1 MSGHSKWSTIKHKKA
16 ANDAKR
22 GAAFTR
28 LAREIA
34 IAARNGGGDLD
45 MNFSLRLAVEK
56 ARKGNMPKDNI
67 ERAIKRG
74 TGEDSEGAV
83 FDEIMYEAYVGS
95 GIAVVIEAVTDNRNR
110 TISEIKH
117 AVSKLGGSMAEPG
130 AVAWQ
135 FEQKGVI
142 TVATE
147 GHVYDDIFMIAAEA
161 GADDVA
167 DGEDFFEIVTPRE
180 ELHAVVDAL
189 EKNKVEVEEAGLE
202 WVAKTPID
210 LEKDA
215 AMKVMR
221 VIEGIEELDDTQNV
235 FSNLNLTD
243 EVIAAMSE
251 G

>member
-22 GAAFTR
+22 GASFTR

-34 IAARNGGGDLD
+34 IAARNGGGDID

-74 TGEDSEGAV
+74 TGEDADGAI
-83 FDEIMYEAYVGS
+83 FEEIMYEAYVGH
-95 GIAVVIEAVTDNRNR
+95 GIAVLIEAVTDNRNR

-117 AVSKLGGSMAEPG
+117 SVSKLGGAMAEPG

-142 TVATE
+142 AVSAERTN
-147 GHVYDDIFMIAAEA
+147 YDDLFMIAADA
-161 GADDVA
+161 GAEDVA
-167 DGEDFFEIVTPRE
+167 DGEEVYEITTPRE
-180 ELHAVVDAL
+180 QLHAVVTAL
-189 EKNKVEVEEAGLE
+189 EKNKIQIEEAGLE

-210 LEKDA
+210 LNVDA
-215 AMKVMR
+215 ATKVMR
-221 VIEGIEELDDTQNV
+221 VIEGVEELDDTQNV
-235 FSNLNLTD
+235 FSNLNITD
-243 EVIAAMSE
+243 EVIAAISE
-251 G
+251 

>member
-34 IAARNGGGDLD
+34 IAARNGGGDIE

-56 ARKGNMPKDNI
+56 ARKGNMPKENI

-74 TGEDSEGAV
+74 TGEDSEGAI
-83 FDEIMYEAYVGS
+83 FEEIMYEAYVGH
-95 GIAVVIEAVTDNRNR
+95 GIAVLIEAVTDNRNR
-110 TISEIKH
+110 TISEVKH

-142 TVATE
+142 AVSADRTS
-147 GHVYDDIFMIAAEA
+147 YDDLFMIAADA
-161 GADDVA
+161 GAEDVT
-167 DGEDFFEIVTPRE
+167 DGEDVYEITTPRE
-180 ELHAVVDAL
+180 QLHTVVTAL
-189 EKNKVEVEEAGLE
+189 EKSKIEIEEAGLE

-210 LEKDA
+210 LDVDA
-215 AMKVMR
+215 ATKVMR

-235 FSNLNLTD
+235 FSNLNITD
-243 EVIAAMSE
+243 DVIAALAD
-251 G
+251 